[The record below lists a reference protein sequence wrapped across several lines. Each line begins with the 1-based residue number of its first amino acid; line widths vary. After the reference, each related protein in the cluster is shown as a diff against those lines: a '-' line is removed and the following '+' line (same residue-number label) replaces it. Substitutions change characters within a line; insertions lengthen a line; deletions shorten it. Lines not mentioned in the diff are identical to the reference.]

1 MGRVSLT
8 DILGIVVPLLCTTV
22 GAVWYLSSRISVLNH
37 RMDTFAKQ
45 YDMLDGGLTSAR
57 QARSQIWE
65 KHNELTNRVTVIET
79 KVNN

>member
-1 MGRVSLT
+1 MTLP
-8 DILGIVVPLLCTTV
+8 DILGIVVPLLCTTI

-45 YDMLDGGLTSAR
+45 YDMLDSGLTGAR
-57 QARSQIWE
+57 HARSQIWE
-65 KHNELTNRVTVIET
+65 KHNDLTNRVTVIET